1 MSHNEYMDKKIIL
14 GLTTTCGSHWRGKI
28 KEIDELGVKEVSL
41 FPTCLSLAQRREM
54 YNLLEKTGL
63 ESIPHVHLRSDDMET
78 WELDFLC
85 DRYKTRVFNMHP
97 CLESYKFIQNNP
109 KYREKIFIE
118 NFFLESHKK
127 EFTRDCLKKH
137 NIAGICLD
145 FSHLAT
151 EKELCDEDYKRT
163 CEIINLYP
171 IGCNHISGFESGF
184 LKKLFKLGEK
194 ISLHRCRDNSQ
205 LDYLKQFPASY
216 FSPYL
221 SIELENSFA
230 EQLEFKKYIEEILKT
245 IAG

>member
-1 MSHNEYMDKKIIL
+1 
-14 GLTTTCGSHWRGKI
+14 
-28 KEIDELGVKEVSL
+28 
-41 FPTCLSLAQRREM
+41 
-54 YNLLEKTGL
+54 
-63 ESIPHVHLRSDDMET
+63 
-78 WELDFLC
+78 
-85 DRYKTRVFNMHP
+85 MHP

-245 IAG
+245 IAGWFIGCFAKPRSIITRLFYFRSPRLQILPYFEVWKNLQSWFCGYLF

>member
-1 MSHNEYMDKKIIL
+1 MMEVMKSNTHQEVCKSHSTFREKGKDSLDGKLPGEYIAGFVDGEGCFTIVISRHPTKK
-14 GLTTTCGSHWRGKI
+14 
-28 KEIDELGVKEVSL
+28 LGVDARLHFQIE
-41 FPTCLSLAQRREM
+41 
-54 YNLLEKTGL
+54 
-63 ESIPHVHLRSDDMET
+63 LRSDDMET

-184 LKKLFKLGEK
+184 
-194 ISLHRCRDNSQ
+194 
-205 LDYLKQFPASY
+205 
-216 FSPYL
+216 
-221 SIELENSFA
+221 
-230 EQLEFKKYIEEILKT
+230 
-245 IAG
+245 